1 MRLESGRVP
10 QMHPHDEQ
18 SYVPSSST
26 GITKSQKLTG
36 SGGRRWRLRQEPEPS
51 VVRVHDRTQRLAT
64 DAEVR
69 VFEAVLR
76 EVLLVRA
83 HASELR
89 ELVEVVHE
97 QRRRQISL

>member
-1 MRLESGRVP
+1 MRRLG
-10 QMHPHDEQ
+10 
-18 SYVPSSST
+18 
-26 GITKSQKLTG
+26 QK
-36 SGGRRWRLRQEPEPS
+36 PEPS

-64 DAEVR
+64 SAEVR

-83 HASELR
+83 HTPKFG